1 MSVKSVCVFCGS
13 SNAVDPKYL
22 EAAKRLGADFAKND
36 VRLVYGGGGIGLM
49 GASAKACHDA
59 GGDVLGIMPQF
70 LRKRE
75 VIYDDVKTVIVQTM
89 HERKKMMFEESDAF
103 VVLPGGIGTLEE
115 IVELISWRR
124 LDLHF
129 KPTVFMNTDGF
140 WEPFFKLM
148 DHTIDM
154 KFTPTWL
161 TETYTGV
168 SEPEGVLPALNYMWQ
183 GAEIK
188 RQKFSTGI

>member
-1 MSVKSVCVFCGS
+1 MPVQSVCVFCGS
-13 SNAVDPKYL
+13 SNAVDQKYL
-22 EAAKRLGADFAKND
+22 DAAARLGRDFAKNN

-75 VIYDDVKTVIVQTM
+75 VVYDDVKTVIVQTM

-129 KPTVFMNTDGF
+129 KPTAFMSTDGF
-140 WEPFFKLM
+140 WDPFFALM
-148 DHTIDM
+148 DHTIDA
-154 KFTPTWL
+154 KFTPPWL
-161 TETYTGV
+161 TQTYASV
-168 SEPEGVLPALNYMWQ
+168 SEPEGVLPILNTMQ
-183 GAEIK
+183 AGAENK
-188 RQKFSTGI
+188 RTKFSSGI

>member
-1 MSVKSVCVFCGS
+1 MTVQSVCVFCGS

-22 EAAKRLGADFAKND
+22 EAARRLGRDFAKNN

-49 GASAKACHDA
+49 GAAAKACHDA

-129 KPTVFMNTDGF
+129 KPSVFMNTDGF
-140 WEPFFKLM
+140 WEPFFALM
-148 DHTIDM
+148 DHTIDA
-154 KFTPTWL
+154 KFTPPWL
-161 TETYTGV
+161 TETYMGV
-168 SEPEGVLPALNYMWQ
+168 SEPEGVLPAINHMHA
-183 GAEIK
+183 GAQIK
-188 RQKFSTGI
+188 RAKFSSGI